1 MTSESTKLSTHP
13 DGTASSHRTFLEQSL
28 AAVGRVKEALLFS
41 STYLVVIAMAEVV
54 TVMFALSLEPNPA
67 PVVVGLV
74 TFAVYM
80 GDRIS
85 DVDTDELSNPDQSAF
100 VRRHETALSV
110 LSAVAYGIAIA
121 ISVLG
126 GPLALGITL
135 LPGAF
140 WVLYASEWLP
150 EVGFYVRRL
159 KEVLVLNSAVVALAW
174 AVSLVFLPL
183 TFAGHGFT
191 TTGVVIFVYFFLDSF
206 VNTEIPNVN
215 DREADEETGVSTL
228 PVVFGVRRTRQF
240 VYAIDLALVGLV
252 GLAFLDG
259 VLSPAMTGALLGGLG
274 YALVVAAFV
283 GRTDRHSR
291 LAVAGEAKSLVVVA
305 LFSMLTVVGI

>member
-1 MTSESTKLSTHP
+1 MTSESTKLSVHSDST
-13 DGTASSHRTFLEQSL
+13 TSSHRPFVEQSL
-28 AAVGRVKEALLFS
+28 TAVKRVKEALLFS

-85 DVDTDELSNPDQSAF
+85 DVDTDELSNPTQSAF

-110 LSAVAYGIAIA
+110 LSAVSYGVAVA
-121 ISVLG
+121 ISVFG
-126 GPLALGITL
+126 GPIALGITL
-135 LPGAF
+135 LPGVF

-159 KEVLVLNSAVVALAW
+159 KEVLVLNSAVVALGW
-174 AVSLVFLPL
+174 AVTLTFLPL
-183 TFAGHGFT
+183 TFAGRGFT
-191 TTGVVIFVYFFLDSF
+191 MTGVVIFVYFFLDSF

-215 DREADEETGVSTL
+215 DREADEEIGVSTL

-240 VYAIDLALVGLV
+240 VYAVDLSLIGLV
-252 GLAFLDG
+252 ALAYLDG
-259 VLSPAMTGALLGGLG
+259 VLSTAMAAALLGGLG
-274 YALVVAAFV
+274 YALGVATFV
-283 GRTDRHSR
+283 GRTERHSR
-291 LAVAGEAKSLVVVA
+291 LAVAGETKSLVVVA
-305 LFSMLTVVGI
+305 LFAALTLVGI